1 MGTDAEGIYLSA
13 SYVTGIDS
21 AANKSFL
28 AAMQKK
34 FGGRTEDPE
43 RPFGT
48 GI

>member
-34 FGGRTEDPE
+34 FGAELGPK